1 MIFFQ
6 RADLGLAGLTI
17 TYQREQV
24 FDNFLEEILFLIEFF
39 QAIDFTKPFLTLGI
53 NILFKKAQRVKPKL
67 FGFFQPLSIDV
78 WLYMIAAY
86 FGSIKFD
93 FIF

>member
-1 MIFFQ
+1 MINFFH
-6 RADLGLAGLTI
+6 LKI
-17 TYQREQV
+17 
-24 FDNFLEEILFLIEFF
+24 FK
-39 QAIDFTKPFLTLGI
+39 AIDFTKPFLTLGI

-86 FGSIKFD
+86 FGLFNLI
-93 FIF
+93 